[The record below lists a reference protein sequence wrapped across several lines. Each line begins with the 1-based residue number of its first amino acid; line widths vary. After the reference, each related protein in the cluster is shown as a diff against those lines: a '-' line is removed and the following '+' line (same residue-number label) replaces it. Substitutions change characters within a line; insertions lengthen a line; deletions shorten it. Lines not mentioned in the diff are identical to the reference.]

1 MTENNLEKMSNSVNV
16 NKENDNIKSSSKYSK
31 SADSWSASVPFQDST
46 NFKNMTSGFGN
57 KSTNDDHS
65 FMKKT
70 SQSKKMTEKREN
82 SKIYFEEGCKIIETT
97 TKFLY
102 SDGTM

>member
-1 MTENNLEKMSNSVNV
+1 
-16 NKENDNIKSSSKYSK
+16 
-31 SADSWSASVPFQDST
+31 
-46 NFKNMTSGFGN
+46 MTSGFGN
-57 KSTNDDHS
+57 QKSTNDDHS
-65 FMKKT
+65 FMKRT